1 MRHPLFML
9 LFSLVQLLWSQQEG
23 IGVTD
28 SLPTPQELNSVVK
41 DTLTTIDKKQI
52 DLKKKQVLEE
62 DKKKNQEE
70 DQKKTTVH
78 TLYKADE

>member
-62 DKKKNQEE
+62 DKKKESRRRP
-70 DQKKTTVH
+70 KKNNGTY
-78 TLYKADE
+78 LI